1 MIFFSAALAHLLAVM
16 SPGPDTAI
24 IFHQSFAKGRAQG
37 ILTALGIGF
46 GIFIHC
52 FFAISG
58 ITLLIYSSE
67 EAKFLVKCLGALYL
81 LYLGISFLISK
92 KSSKSDED
100 ESKVFFK
107 NPFIIGLVTNLLNI
121 KAFLFTVSLFSFINL
136 DPSSLMSIIYLLYFP
151 LITAAWFSFVTYAL
165 THDSL
170 GDIFNKHSDNIQLTS
185 SVFIAGLG
193 LLILLQ
199 TLYGLL
205 CSPAICK
212 LN

>member
-24 IFHQSFAKGRAQG
+24 IFHQSFAKGRSQG
-37 ILTALGIGF
+37 ILTAVGIGF

-52 FFAISG
+52 LFAISG

-67 EAKFLVKCLGALYL
+67 EAKFFIKCLGALYL
-81 LYLGISFLISK
+81 LYLGISFFISK
-92 KSSKSDED
+92 KSSKSDET
-100 ESKVFFK
+100 KVIFK
-107 NPFIIGLVTNLLNI
+107 NPFVIGLVTNLLNI

-165 THDSL
+165 THQSM
-170 GDIFNKHSDNIQLTS
+170 GDIFNKHSDNIQFAS
-185 SVFIAGLG
+185 SAFITGLG

-199 TLYGLL
+199 TLYGFL
-205 CSPAICK
+205 
-212 LN
+212 

>member
-24 IFHQSFAKGRAQG
+24 IFHQSFVKGRAQG

-58 ITLLIYSSE
+58 ISLLIYSSA
-67 EAKFLVKCLGALYL
+67 EAKFFIKCLGALYL
-81 LYLGISFLISK
+81 LYLGISFFITK
-92 KSSKSDED
+92 KSSKSKDT
-100 ESKVFFK
+100 KVLFN
-107 NPFIIGLVTNLLNI
+107 NPFVIGLVTNLLNI

-151 LITAAWFSFVTYAL
+151 IITAAWFCFVTYAL
-165 THDSL
+165 THNSM
-170 GDIFNKHSDNIQLTS
+170 GDIFNKHSNNIQFAS
-185 SVFIAGLG
+185 SAFIAGLG

-205 CSPAICK
+205 
-212 LN
+212 

>member
-24 IFHQSFAKGRAQG
+24 IFHQSFVKGRAQG

-58 ITLLIYSSE
+58 ISLLIYSSA
-67 EAKFLVKCLGALYL
+67 EAKFFIKCLGALYL
-81 LYLGISFLISK
+81 LYLGISFFITK
-92 KSSKSDED
+92 KSSKSKDT
-100 ESKVFFK
+100 KVLFK
-107 NPFIIGLVTNLLNI
+107 NPFVIGLVTNLLNI

-136 DPSSLMSIIYLLYFP
+136 DPSSFMSIIYLLYFP
-151 LITAAWFSFVTYAL
+151 IITAAWFCFVTYAL
-165 THDSL
+165 THNSM
-170 GDIFNKHSDNIQLTS
+170 GDIFNKHSNNIQFAS
-185 SVFIAGLG
+185 SAFIAGLG

-205 CSPAICK
+205 
-212 LN
+212 

>member
-24 IFHQSFAKGRAQG
+24 IFHQSFVKGRAQG

-58 ITLLIYSSE
+58 ISLLIYSSA
-67 EAKFLVKCLGALYL
+67 EAKFFIKCLGALYL
-81 LYLGISFLISK
+81 LYLGISFFITK
-92 KSSKSDED
+92 KSSKSKDT
-100 ESKVFFK
+100 KVLFK
-107 NPFIIGLVTNLLNI
+107 NPFVIGLVTNLLNV

-151 LITAAWFSFVTYAL
+151 IITAAWFCFVTYAL
-165 THDSL
+165 THNSM
-170 GDIFNKHSDNIQLTS
+170 GDIFNKHSNNIQFAS
-185 SVFIAGLG
+185 SAFIAGLG

-199 TLYGLL
+199 ILYGLL
-205 CSPAICK
+205 
-212 LN
+212 

>member
-24 IFHQSFAKGRAQG
+24 IFHQSFVKGRAQG

-58 ITLLIYSSE
+58 ISFLIYSSA
-67 EAKFLVKCLGALYL
+67 EAKFFIKCLGALYL
-81 LYLGISFLISK
+81 LYLGISFFITK
-92 KSSKSDED
+92 KSSKSKDT
-100 ESKVFFK
+100 KVLFK
-107 NPFIIGLVTNLLNI
+107 NPFVIGLVTNLLNI

-151 LITAAWFSFVTYAL
+151 IITAAWFCFVTYAL
-165 THDSL
+165 THNSM
-170 GDIFNKHSDNIQLTS
+170 GDIFNKHSNNIQFAS
-185 SVFIAGLG
+185 SAFIAGLG

-205 CSPAICK
+205 
-212 LN
+212 

>member
-24 IFHQSFAKGRAQG
+24 IFHQSFVKGRAQG

-58 ITLLIYSSE
+58 ISLLIYSSA
-67 EAKFLVKCLGALYL
+67 EAKFFIKCLGALYL
-81 LYLGISFLISK
+81 LYLGISFFITK
-92 KSSKSDED
+92 KSSKSKDT
-100 ESKVFFK
+100 KVLFK
-107 NPFIIGLVTNLLNI
+107 NPFVIGLVTNLLNI

-151 LITAAWFSFVTYAL
+151 IITAAWFCFVTYAL
-165 THDSL
+165 THNSM
-170 GDIFNKHSDNIQLTS
+170 GDIFNKHSNNIQFAS

-205 CSPAICK
+205 
-212 LN
+212 

>member
-24 IFHQSFAKGRAQG
+24 IFHQSFLKGRAQG

-58 ITLLIYSSE
+58 ISLLIYSSA
-67 EAKFLVKCLGALYL
+67 EAKFFIKCLGALYL
-81 LYLGISFLISK
+81 LYLGISFFITK
-92 KSSKSDED
+92 KSSKSKDT
-100 ESKVFFK
+100 KVLFK
-107 NPFIIGLVTNLLNI
+107 NPFVIGLVTNLLNI

-151 LITAAWFSFVTYAL
+151 IITAAWFCFVTYAL
-165 THDSL
+165 THNSM
-170 GDIFNKHSDNIQLTS
+170 GDIFNKHSNNIQFAS
-185 SVFIAGLG
+185 SAFIAGLG

-205 CSPAICK
+205 
-212 LN
+212 

>member
-24 IFHQSFAKGRAQG
+24 IFHQSFVKGRAQG

-58 ITLLIYSSE
+58 ISLLIYSSA
-67 EAKFLVKCLGALYL
+67 EAKFFIKCLGALYL
-81 LYLGISFLISK
+81 LYLGISFFITK
-92 KSSKSDED
+92 KSSKSKDT
-100 ESKVFFK
+100 KVLFK
-107 NPFIIGLVTNLLNI
+107 NPFVIGLVTNLLNI

-151 LITAAWFSFVTYAL
+151 IITAAWFCFVTYAL
-165 THDSL
+165 THNSM
-170 GDIFNKHSDNIQLTS
+170 GDIFNKHSNNIQFAS
-185 SVFIAGLG
+185 SAFITGLG

-199 TLYGLL
+199 TLYELL
-205 CSPAICK
+205 
-212 LN
+212 

>member
-24 IFHQSFAKGRAQG
+24 IFHQSFTKGRAHG

-46 GIFIHC
+46 GIFVHC

-67 EAKFLVKCLGALYL
+67 EAKFIVKCLGALYL
-81 LYLGISFLISK
+81 LYLGISFFISN
-92 KSSKSDED
+92 KSSQSGET
-100 ESKVFFK
+100 KVLFK
-107 NPFIIGLVTNLLNI
+107 NPFVIGLVTNLLNI

-205 CSPAICK
+205 
-212 LN
+212 